1 MLRKT
6 FAVVLM
12 AMFVMIT
19 VKAMTSAQTTSPSL
33 KTHEMGAMMQ
43 PKADWHASMQ
53 KLWKSDQTL
62 ADEWAK
68 IEEHYNKMMAITDQ
82 AQLKQEMTAHQ
93 AMMTA
98 YRDKMMENS
107 KMWRQTMAMYEPS
120 TTPGVAT
127 QTKSNDSQ
135 NKTPMPTKH

>member
-1 MLRKT
+1 MLRKP
-6 FAVVLM
+6 FSVALM
-12 AMFVMIT
+12 AMFVMAT
-19 VKAMTSAQTTSPSL
+19 MTALSSAQTTSPSS
-33 KTHEMGAMMQ
+33 KTHEMGTMMQ
-43 PKADWHASMQ
+43 PKGDWHASMRE
-53 KLWKSDQTL
+53 LWKSDQAL

-68 IEEHYNKMMAITDQ
+68 IEEHYNKVMAITDQ

-107 KMWRQTMAMYEPS
+107 KMWRQTMAMYEP
-120 TTPGVAT
+120 TTTQGVAT

-135 NKTPMPTKH
+135 NKTPLPAKH